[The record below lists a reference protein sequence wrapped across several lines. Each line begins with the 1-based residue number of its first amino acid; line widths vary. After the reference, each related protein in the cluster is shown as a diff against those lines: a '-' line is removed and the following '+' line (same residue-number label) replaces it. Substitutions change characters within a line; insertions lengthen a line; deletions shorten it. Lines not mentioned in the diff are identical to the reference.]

1 MPKFTSGQEV
11 LDFIESE
18 GIRIIDIK
26 FTDLLGTF
34 QHFSLTN
41 QEFDMGSFENG
52 LGFDGSSI
60 RGFQD
65 INESDMLLFP
75 DPSTVYVEPFF
86 EEETLSI
93 SADIRDPVTRDR
105 YSRDPRYV
113 ATKAEEFLK
122 SSGIADTSFW
132 GPELEFFIFD
142 GMSFDQNALQLAS
155 LHRVG

>member
-1 MPKFTSGQEV
+1 MAKFTSGQEV

-75 DPSTVYVEPFF
+75 DPSTVYVEPSSRKRRSASPPTS
-86 EEETLSI
+86 ETRSP
-93 SADIRDPVTRDR
+93 ATATAATRAT
-105 YSRDPRYV
+105 SPPRPR
-113 ATKAEEFLK
+113 
-122 SSGIADTSFW
+122 SS
-132 GPELEFFIFD
+132 
-142 GMSFDQNALQLAS
+142 
-155 LHRVG
+155 

>member
-113 ATKAEEFLK
+113 ATKGRGVPEVVGNRRHQLL
-122 SSGIADTSFW
+122 
-132 GPELEFFIFD
+132 GPR
-142 GMSFDQNALQLAS
+142 ARV
-155 LHRVG
+155 LHLRRHVVRSERP

>member
-1 MPKFTSGQEV
+1 M
-11 LDFIESE
+11 
-18 GIRIIDIK
+18 
-26 FTDLLGTF
+26 
-34 QHFSLTN
+34 
-41 QEFDMGSFENG
+41 
-52 LGFDGSSI
+52 
-60 RGFQD
+60 
-65 INESDMLLFP
+65 
-75 DPSTVYVEPFF
+75 EPFF

-142 GMSFDQNALQLAS
+142 GMSFDQNA
-155 LHRVG
+155 H